1 LSEEARGD
9 LKSGSAG
16 EREMIFC
23 AGGWGTIIIISA
35 VNKDAAFMARCN
47 HESTAAASATL
58 KRAA

>member
-1 LSEEARGD
+1 
-9 LKSGSAG
+9 
-16 EREMIFC
+16 MIFC